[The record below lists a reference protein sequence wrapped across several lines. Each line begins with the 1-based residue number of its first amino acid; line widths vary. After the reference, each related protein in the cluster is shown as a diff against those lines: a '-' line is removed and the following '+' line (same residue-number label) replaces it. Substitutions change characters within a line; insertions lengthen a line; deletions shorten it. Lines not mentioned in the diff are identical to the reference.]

1 MKKYYF
7 EANKKQLEKPTEP
20 LYVFCAPARVWAVAE
35 TEEEA
40 RAAAAEKLNAK
51 YHGTGALLDDEHLRL
66 TKSADLPVDWS
77 YGYGEDRGTGTAEE
91 KAALWAAN
99 KR

>member
-51 YHGTGALLDDEHLRL
+51 YHGTGVLLGELRL
-66 TKSADLPVDWS
+66 TKTADPAVDWN
-77 YGYGEDRGTGTAEE
+77 YGTGDGRLPGTAEE
-91 KAALWAAN
+91 KAALWQDCT
-99 KR
+99 K